1 MPISVEQSII
11 IITICVGCTIL
22 ERGLPFLVFRKG
34 EIPSLIR
41 YLGKV
46 LPLAIMATLVVYC
59 LRGTTFDSVANF
71 IPQIVA
77 VVVTMILHLWKR
89 NTLISVFGGTAVYMC
104 LLQLVFI

>member
-11 IITICVGCTIL
+11 IIAICGGCTIL
-22 ERGLPFLVFRKG
+22 ERGLPFLIFRKG

-59 LRGTTFDSVANF
+59 LRGTTFDMVANF

-77 VVVTMILHLWKR
+77 VAATVGIHLLGR
-89 NTLISVFGGTAVYMC
+89 NTLLSVFGGTAIYMC
-104 LLQLVFI
+104 LVQLIF

>member
-1 MPISVEQSII
+1 MSISVEQSII
-11 IITICVGCTIL
+11 IIAICVGCTIL
-22 ERGLPFLVFRKG
+22 ERGLPFLIFRKG

-59 LRGTTFDSVANF
+59 LRGTTFDVVANF

-77 VVVTMILHLWKR
+77 VAATVGIHLLRR
-89 NTLISVFGGTAVYMC
+89 NTLLSVFGGTAIYMC
-104 LLQLVFI
+104 LVQLIF

>member
-11 IITICVGCTIL
+11 IIAICVGCTVL
-22 ERGLPFLVFRKG
+22 ERGLPFLIFRKG

-59 LRGTTFDSVANF
+59 LRGTTFDVVANF

-77 VVVTMILHLWKR
+77 VAATVGIHLWKR
-89 NTLISVFGGTAVYMC
+89 NTLLSVFGGTAIYMC
-104 LLQLVFI
+104 LVQLIF

>member
-11 IITICVGCTIL
+11 IIAICVGCTIL
-22 ERGLPFLVFRKG
+22 ERGLPFLIFRKG

-46 LPLAIMATLVVYC
+46 LPLAIMTTLIVYC
-59 LRGTTFDSVANF
+59 LRGTTFDVVANF

-77 VVVTMILHLWKR
+77 VAATVGIHLLRR
-89 NTLISVFGGTAVYMC
+89 NTLLSVFGGTAIYMC
-104 LLQLVFI
+104 LVQLIF

>member
-11 IITICVGCTIL
+11 IIAICVGCTIL

-77 VVVTMILHLWKR
+77 VVVTVILHLWKR

>member
-11 IITICVGCTIL
+11 IIAICVGCTIL

-77 VVVTMILHLWKR
+77 VVVTVILHLWKR
-89 NTLISVFGGTAVYMC
+89 NTLISVFGGTAVYMF

>member
-11 IITICVGCTIL
+11 IIAICVGCTIL
-22 ERGLPFLVFRKG
+22 ERGLPFFVFRKG

-77 VVVTMILHLWKR
+77 VVVTVILHLWKR

-104 LLQLVFI
+104 LLQLGFI

>member
-11 IITICVGCTIL
+11 IIAICVGCTIL
-22 ERGLPFLVFRKG
+22 ERGLPFLIFRKG

-59 LRGTTFDSVANF
+59 LRGTTFDAVANF

-77 VVVTMILHLWKR
+77 VAVTVVLHLWKG
-89 NTLISVFGGTAVYMC
+89 NTLISVFGGTAIYKIGRAHV
-104 LLQLVFI
+104 

>member
-11 IITICVGCTIL
+11 IIAICVGCTIL
-22 ERGLPFLVFRKG
+22 ERGLPFLIFRKG

-46 LPLAIMATLVVYC
+46 LPLAIMTTLVVYC
-59 LRGTTFDSVANF
+59 LRGTTFDAVANF

-77 VVVTMILHLWKR
+77 VAVTVGIHLWKR
-89 NTLISVFGGTAVYMC
+89 NTLLSVFGGTAIYMC
-104 LLQLVFI
+104 LVQLIF

>member
-11 IITICVGCTIL
+11 IIAICVGCTIL
-22 ERGLPFLVFRKG
+22 ERGLPFFIFRKG

-59 LRGTTFDSVANF
+59 LRGTTFDVVANF

-77 VVVTMILHLWKR
+77 VTATVGIHLWKR
-89 NTLISVFGGTAVYMC
+89 NTLLSVFGGTAIYMC
-104 LLQLVFI
+104 LVQLIF

>member
-11 IITICVGCTIL
+11 IIAICVGCTIL
-22 ERGLPFLVFRKG
+22 ERGLPFLIFRKG

-59 LRGTTFDSVANF
+59 LRGTTFDVVANF

-77 VVVTMILHLWKR
+77 VVVTVILHLWKR

-104 LLQLVFI
+104 LLQFVFA

>member
-11 IITICVGCTIL
+11 IIAICVGCTIL
-22 ERGLPFLVFRKG
+22 ERGLPFLIFRKG

-59 LRGTTFDSVANF
+59 LRGTTFDVVTNF

-77 VVVTMILHLWKR
+77 VVVTVILHLWKR

-104 LLQLVFI
+104 LLQFVFA